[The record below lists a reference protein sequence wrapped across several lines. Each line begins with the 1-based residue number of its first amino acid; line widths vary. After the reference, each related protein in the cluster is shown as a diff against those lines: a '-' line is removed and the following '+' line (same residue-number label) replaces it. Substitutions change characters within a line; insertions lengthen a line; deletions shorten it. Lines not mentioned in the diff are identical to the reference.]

1 MEFESYIYKIE
12 CKANKKVYIGKTF
25 NPERRWK
32 LHINS
37 LRRGKHPI
45 EDLQRDYERY
55 GESAFA
61 FSLICRSAHTC
72 IDGIRNIDSIEEKR
86 QMEHYKSYLRE
97 CGYNYRDP
105 YFYPNNTK
113 RKAPDFGSVEEEN
126 ETIYD
131 NVKRAAD
138 RRGLTISELE
148 KKAGL
153 KNGTISKWKEHSP
166 TVNNIKRVS
175 AVLRISVSTLIK
187 TEKGGI

>member
-1 MEFESYIYKIE
+1 MDSFIYKIE

-37 LRRGKHPI
+37 LRRGNHPI

-55 GESAFA
+55 GESALA
-61 FSLICRSAHTC
+61 FSLICRSAHSC
-72 IDGIRNIDSIEEKR
+72 IDGIRNIDSSEEKR

-105 YFYPNNTK
+105 YFYPNHSG
-113 RKAPDFGSVEEEN
+113 RKAPAFGSVEEEN

-148 KKAGL
+148 KRAGL

-187 TEKGGI
+187 TETGV